1 MSAVVIL
8 STARTA
14 LTKSAR
20 GAFNNTHGITL
31 AGHALANA
39 IERAGV
45 APEEIED
52 VIMGCAYPEGA
63 TGFNIGRNAAMAAGC
78 PPSTSGATINRY
90 CSSGLQA
97 IAMAAGR
104 VKNDGVPIAAA
115 GGVEQISMVQMGKD
129 VNLSNM
135 TEEDLFKR
143 MPALWMTMIE
153 TAEIVADRYQV
164 SRERQDEFA
173 LLSQQR
179 TAAAQEAGLFADEI
193 VPLRATWKKIDRE
206 TKEVSYEEVVADR
219 DDCNR
224 PDTTLEGLA
233 ALKPVF
239 KDGQQVREGKYV
251 TAGNASQFSDG
262 ASACVVMSETE
273 AEKRG
278 LEPLGAFR
286 GFAASGCNPDEM
298 GIGPVFAVPRLLER
312 NGLKIDDIDIWELNE
327 AFAAQAVYCRDE
339 LGIDPEKV
347 NVNGGAIAIGHPYGM
362 TGARCAGHLLLEGRR
377 RGARYGVVTMCV
389 GAGQGAA
396 GLFEIY

>member
-1 MSAVVIL
+1 MPGVVIV

-31 AGHALANA
+31 AGHALENA
-39 IERAGV
+39 IKRAGV
-45 APEEIED
+45 SPEDIED

-78 PPSTSGATINRY
+78 PPSTAGSTINRY
-90 CSSGLQA
+90 CSSGLQS

-104 VKNDGVPIAAA
+104 VLNEGVPIVAA
-115 GGVEQISMVQMGKD
+115 GGVEQISLVQMGKD
-129 VNLSNM
+129 VNLSHM
-135 TEEDLFKR
+135 TEKALFKR

-164 SRERQDEFA
+164 SRESQDEFA

-193 VPLRATWKKIDRE
+193 VPLNATWKKIDRE

-233 ALKPVF
+233 SLNPVF
-239 KDGQQVREGKYV
+239 KDGQQVKEGKYV

-262 ASACVVMSETE
+262 ASACVVMNETE

-278 LEPLGAFR
+278 LQPLGAFR
-286 GFAASGCNPDEM
+286 GFAVSGCNPDEM

-312 NGLKIDDIDIWELNE
+312 NGLTIDDIDIWELNE
-327 AFAAQAVYCRDE
+327 AFAAQAVYCRDK

-377 RGARYGVVTMCV
+377 RGARYGIVTMCV

>member
-1 MSAVVIL
+1 MPGVVIV

-31 AGHALANA
+31 AGHALENA
-39 IERAGV
+39 IKRAGV
-45 APEEIED
+45 SPEDIED

-78 PPSTSGATINRY
+78 PPSTAGSTINRY
-90 CSSGLQA
+90 CSSGLQS

-104 VKNDGVPIAAA
+104 VLNEGVPIVAA
-115 GGVEQISMVQMGKD
+115 GGVEQISLVQMGKD
-129 VNLSNM
+129 VNLSHM
-135 TEEDLFKR
+135 TEKALFKR

-164 SRERQDEFA
+164 SRESQDEFA

-193 VPLRATWKKIDRE
+193 VPLNATWKKIDRE

-233 ALKPVF
+233 SLNPVF
-239 KDGQQVREGKYV
+239 KDGQQVKEGKYV

-262 ASACVVMSETE
+262 ASACVVMNETE

-278 LEPLGAFR
+278 LQPLGAFR
-286 GFAASGCNPDEM
+286 GFAVSGCNPDEM

-312 NGLKIDDIDIWELNE
+312 NGLTINDIDIWEVNE
-327 AFAAQAVYCRDE
+327 AFAAQAVYCRDK

-362 TGARCAGHLLLEGRR
+362 TGARCAGHLLLEGKRR
-377 RGARYGVVTMCV
+377 RAKYGIVTMCV

>member
-1 MSAVVIL
+1 MSGVVIL

-14 LTKSAR
+14 LTKSVR

-31 AGHALANA
+31 ASHALANA
-39 IERAGV
+39 IDRAGV
-45 APEEIED
+45 SPEEIED

-78 PPSTSGATINRY
+78 PRSTAGATINRY

-104 VKNDGVPIAAA
+104 VMNEGVPIAAA

-135 TEEDLFKR
+135 TEKELFKR

-164 SRERQDEFA
+164 SRESQDEFA

-179 TAAAQEAGLFADEI
+179 TAAAQKAGLFADEI
-193 VPLRATWKKIDRE
+193 VPLKATWKKVDRE

-233 ALKPVF
+233 SLKPVF
-239 KDGQQVREGKYV
+239 KDGQQVKEGKYV

-262 ASACVVMSETE
+262 ASACVVMSETD

-312 NGLKIDDIDIWELNE
+312 NGDRKS
-327 AFAAQAVYCRDE
+327 V
-339 LGIDPEKV
+339 
-347 NVNGGAIAIGHPYGM
+347 
-362 TGARCAGHLLLEGRR
+362 
-377 RGARYGVVTMCV
+377 
-389 GAGQGAA
+389 
-396 GLFEIY
+396 

>member
-1 MSAVVIL
+1 
-8 STARTA
+8 
-14 LTKSAR
+14 
-20 GAFNNTHGITL
+20 
-31 AGHALANA
+31 
-39 IERAGV
+39 
-45 APEEIED
+45 
-52 VIMGCAYPEGA
+52 
-63 TGFNIGRNAAMAAGC
+63 
-78 PPSTSGATINRY
+78 
-90 CSSGLQA
+90 
-97 IAMAAGR
+97 MAAGR
-104 VKNDGVPIAAA
+104 VLNEGVPIVAA
-115 GGVEQISMVQMGKD
+115 GGVEQISLVQMGKD
-129 VNLSNM
+129 VNLSHM
-135 TEEDLFKR
+135 TEKALFKR

-164 SRERQDEFA
+164 SRESQDEFA

-193 VPLRATWKKIDRE
+193 VPLNATWKKIDRE

-233 ALKPVF
+233 SLNPVF
-239 KDGQQVREGKYV
+239 KDGQQVKEGKYV

-262 ASACVVMSETE
+262 ASACVVMNETE

-278 LEPLGAFR
+278 LQPLGAFR
-286 GFAASGCNPDEM
+286 GFAVSGCNPDEM

-312 NGLKIDDIDIWELNE
+312 NGLTIDDIDIWELNE
-327 AFAAQAVYCRDE
+327 AFAAQAVYCRDK

-362 TGARCAGHLLLEGRR
+362 TGARCSGHLLLEGRR
-377 RGARYGVVTMCV
+377 RGARYGIVTMCI